1 MSDYYKIL
9 EIVRS
14 ATAKE
19 IKKAYRKLAVKWHP
33 DKNKS
38 TEAKQ
43 KFQEIGEAYSVLSDA
58 DKKQKYDRF
67 GKAGLDPNARAGFNP
82 SDIFSSFFGNNTSFS
97 GNHHPFANMGSPFG
111 GFNGTRTTSIRQK
124 GPNSKASVKISF
136 KEMYLGCQ
144 KKFIINRK
152 VKCDTCDAKG
162 IKKGCRAVNCDVCG
176 GRGSVIKVVR
186 MGPMISQ
193 SHASCHKCAGNGT
206 IIPPNAKCVQ
216 CGANKYIAKKTNV
229 TLNIRKGI
237 NNNEIIKLRN
247 LGDENEHW
255 LEPGDIEFTVIVEP
269 SKNNIRRANNDLII
283 TKKILLS
290 EALTGL
296 EIVYT
301 HLDDTNIIISTD
313 EIIKPGKSYRIN
325 NLGFKNDGN
334 IGDLIINF
342 DIIFPDTLD
351 EKRTEIIN
359 KILPLRKKKN
369 NNGLKQYTIIPLED
383 NYDEMLFDEE
393 QKFNEN
399 FECNQQ

>member
-9 EIVRS
+9 EIER
-14 ATAKE
+14 AAGAKE

-43 KFQEIGEAYSVLSDA
+43 KFQEIGEAYSVLSDTE
-58 DKKQKYDRF
+58 KKQKYDRF
-67 GKAGLDPNARAGFNP
+67 GKAGLDPNSRAGFNP
-82 SDIFSSFFGNNTSFS
+82 TDIFSSFFGNNSSFS
-97 GNHHPFANMGSPFG
+97 GNNHPFANMGSVFG
-111 GFNGTRTTSIRQK
+111 GFNGHPGSSVRQK

-136 KEMYLGCQ
+136 KEMYRGCQ

-152 VKCDTCDAKG
+152 VKCETCNAKG
-162 IKKGCRAVNCDVCG
+162 LKRGCRAVICDVCS
-176 GRGSVIKVVR
+176 GRGSVIKVMR
-186 MGPMISQ
+186 MGPMISK
-193 SHASCHKCAGNGT
+193 SHVSCQKCAGNGM

-216 CGANKYIAKKTNV
+216 CGASKYIGKKTNV

-237 NNNEIIKLRN
+237 NNNEIITLRN
-247 LGDENEHW
+247 LADENENW
-255 LEPGDIEFTVIVEP
+255 IEPGDIEFTVTVEP
-269 SKNNIRRANNDLII
+269 SKNDIRRINNDLII

-290 EALTGL
+290 EALVGL
-296 EIVYT
+296 EIIYT
-301 HLDDTNIIISTD
+301 HLDETNIIISTD

-325 NLGFKNDGN
+325 NLGFENDGN
-334 IGDLIINF
+334 TGDLIINF

-351 EKRTEIIN
+351 GKRKEIIK

-369 NNGLKQYTIIPLED
+369 NNGLKQYTLIPLEN
-383 NYDEMLFDEE
+383 NYGETLFDEE
-393 QKFNEN
+393 QKYNEN